1 MIEFKGPLTGEAEKF
16 LLKKQVQILSRAMI
30 IVAILF
36 GTPIIV
42 SAIFIDLAI
51 LLFLTPI
58 VLMLAFSFITP
69 GKNNQKTFMPKRVFI
84 DLEENMIVHQC
95 EKMERFHNL
104 DSVKRVFDYGDW
116 YYFKFDYANR
126 DMYFVCQKDLIS
138 QGTIDEFEELFK
150 DKIERKGQTENRPL
164 SV

>member
-16 LLKKQVQILSRAMI
+16 LLKKQVQILSRTMMR
-30 IVAILF
+30 VTILF
-36 GTPIIV
+36 GIPIVLCSIY
-42 SAIFIDLAI
+42 IRPLI
-51 LLFLTPI
+51 LLFLAPI
-58 VLMLAFSFITP
+58 IMLLVYSFITP
-69 GKNNQKTFMPKRVFI
+69 SKKDQKMFMPKRVFI

-126 DMYFVCQKDLIS
+126 DMYFVCQKNLIS
-138 QGTIDEFEELFK
+138 QGTIEEFEELFK
-150 DKIERKGQTENRPL
+150 DKIERKN
-164 SV
+164 